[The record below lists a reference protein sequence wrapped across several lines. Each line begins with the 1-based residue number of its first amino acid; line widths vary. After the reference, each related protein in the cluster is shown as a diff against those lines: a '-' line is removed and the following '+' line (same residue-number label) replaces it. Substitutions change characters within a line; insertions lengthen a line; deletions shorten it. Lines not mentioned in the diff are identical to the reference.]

1 MTSTLQ
7 EPILSVRGLTVSLL
21 RDRVMT
27 PIVRPTSFDVRK
39 GEIFGLVGESGS
51 GKSLSL
57 RAIMRLLPQQM
68 KVGGQILWQGRDVN
82 EMSEADLRCI
92 RGGGISMIFQEPM
105 TALNPVLT
113 VGRQISESL
122 KAHGSRDRRGRRAR
136 AIELLDLVG
145 IPSAARRMDDY
156 PHQFSGG
163 MRQRAMIAIALASDP
178 SLILADEPTTALD
191 VTIQDQILALLLR
204 LRDELGVSVALVTHD
219 LGVVSAICDRVSIMY
234 AGEILEKG
242 PSEDLL
248 VRPRHPYTLGLID
261 SIPRAGANR
270 EPLRP
275 ISGAPPSP
283 WGRPAGCPFSPRCRF
298 ANSGCDVSHPILR
311 PLDPQR
317 ESSCLRVAEL
327 IEEHVFQ

>member
-1 MTSTLQ
+1 MNLDHKT
-7 EPILSVRGLTVSLL
+7 ILSVRGLTVSLE
-21 RDRVMT
+21 RNAET
-27 PIVRPTSFDVRK
+27 IPIVQSTSFDVRR

-57 RAIMRLLPQQM
+57 RAIMRLLPSQM
-68 KVGGQILWQGRDVN
+68 KVGGEILWHGRDVN
-82 EMSEADLRCI
+82 GMSEADLRRV
-92 RGGGISMIFQEPM
+92 RGGEISMIFQEPM

-113 VGRQISESL
+113 IGRQISESL
-122 KAHGSRDRRGRRAR
+122 KAHGSRDRRGRKAR

-145 IPSAARRMDDY
+145 IPSAERRLEDY

-191 VTIQDQILALLLR
+191 VTIQDQILALLLG
-204 LRDELGVSVALVTHD
+204 LRDDLGVSVALVTHD
-219 LGVVSAICDRVSIMY
+219 LGVVSAVCDRVSIMY
-234 AGEILEKG
+234 AGEILEMG

-261 SIPRAGANR
+261 SIPQAGASR

-275 ISGAPPSP
+275 ITGSPPSP
-283 WGRPAGCPFSPRCRF
+283 RARPAGCLFSPRCRF
-298 ANSGCDVSHPILR
+298 VKPLCETSR
-311 PLDPQR
+311 PTLKKLAGQQ
-317 ESSCLRVAEL
+317 ESACMRTDAL
-327 IEEHVFQ
+327 IEELVFQ

>member
-1 MTSTLQ
+1 MNIEQ
-7 EPILSVRGLTVSLL
+7 ETILSVRGLTVSLR
-21 RDRVMT
+21 RDEET
-27 PIVRPTSFDVRK
+27 IPIVQSTSFDVRK

-57 RAIMRLLPQQM
+57 RSIMRLLPSQM
-68 KVGGQILWQGRDVN
+68 KVGGEILWHGRDVN
-82 EMSEADLRCI
+82 RMSGRDLRRV
-92 RGGGISMIFQEPM
+92 RGGEISMIFQEPM

-113 VGRQISESL
+113 IGRQISESL
-122 KAHGSRDRRGRRAR
+122 KAHGNHGRPGRKAR

-145 IPSAARRMDDY
+145 IPSAERRLEDY

-163 MRQRAMIAIALASDP
+163 MRQRAMIAIALASNP

-204 LRDELGVSVALVTHD
+204 LRDDLGVSVALVTHD
-219 LGVVSAICDRVSIMY
+219 LGVVSAVCDRVSIMY

-242 PSEDLL
+242 PAEDLL

-261 SIPRAGANR
+261 SIPQAGASR

-275 ISGAPPSP
+275 ISGSPPSP
-283 WGRPAGCPFSPRCRF
+283 RARPAGCLFSPRCRF
-298 ANSGCDVSHPILR
+298 VQPLCETSR
-311 PLDPQR
+311 PALKKLAGQR
-317 ESSCLRVAEL
+317 ESACMRMDAL